1 MQILVREMRSEDW
14 PDVRRIYEEGL
25 ATGFASLDTE
35 VPDWGEWDENHK
47 DTCRIIA
54 EADST
59 IAGWA
64 ALRPASMRCV
74 YGGVAEVSIYIGDS
88 FRRKGIGTVL
98 FRELVSESEKN
109 DLWTLQALIL
119 KQNKGSIKL
128 HRRAG
133 FRKVGVRRKISMLNG
148 EWQDIVLMERRSPLF

>member
-1 MQILVREMRSEDW
+1 MQIQLREMRSEDW
-14 PDVRRIYEEGL
+14 PEVRRIYEEGL
-25 ATGFASLDTE
+25 ATGIATLDTE
-35 VPDWGEWDENHK
+35 VPDWREWDENHI
-47 DTCRIIA
+47 DTCRIVA
-54 EADST
+54 EADN
-59 IAGWA
+59 ILAGWA

-74 YGGVAEVSIYIGDS
+74 YRGVAEVSVYIGES
-88 FRRKGIGTVL
+88 FRRKGIGTDL

-128 HRRAG
+128 HRRVG
-133 FRKVGVRRKISMLNG
+133 FRKVGVRRKISRLNG